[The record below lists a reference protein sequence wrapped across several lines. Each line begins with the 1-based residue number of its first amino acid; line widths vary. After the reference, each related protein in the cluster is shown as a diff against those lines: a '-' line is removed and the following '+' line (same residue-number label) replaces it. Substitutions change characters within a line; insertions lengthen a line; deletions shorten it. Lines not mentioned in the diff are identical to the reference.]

1 MIQLNAD
8 PVFHFEIL
16 RALSP
21 ATSGGSDI
29 GELLTAA
36 AEIEPGNFERFY
48 SVFNGLANS
57 VYDAA
62 RKIDACRLPV
72 SARDAMFRAST
83 YFRSADFYLHGDWSD
98 PRINFLWVQQAA
110 AFNTAMSLL
119 PVPGKRATL
128 KGEGFDIPTIYY
140 AHQDR

>member
-1 MIQLNAD
+1 
-8 PVFHFEIL
+8 
-16 RALSP
+16 
-21 ATSGGSDI
+21 
-29 GELLTAA
+29 
-36 AEIEPGNFERFY
+36 
-48 SVFNGLANS
+48 
-57 VYDAA
+57 
-62 RKIDACRLPV
+62 
-72 SARDAMFRAST
+72 MFRAST

-98 PRINFLWVQQAA
+98 SRINSLWVQQAA